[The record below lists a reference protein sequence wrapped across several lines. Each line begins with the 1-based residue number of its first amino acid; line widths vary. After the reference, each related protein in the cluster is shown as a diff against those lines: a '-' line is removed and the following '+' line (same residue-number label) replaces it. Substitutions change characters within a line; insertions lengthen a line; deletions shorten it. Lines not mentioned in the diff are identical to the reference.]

1 MVKQNL
7 TDLKFQKSNAQ
18 FKDNRKMLTAMV
30 KGNYTRKEILSK
42 MKSLSDGL
50 KENGKTNSYI
60 GVSMHFAYPNDWT
73 PSLFSSVNNKQ
84 ILYNPTDSNTTEEYK
99 DIDGLMFYI
108 IDMPE
113 GTQLN
118 QKMHKQ
124 KKTQNMFIKK

>member
-1 MVKQNL
+1 MVKQDL
-7 TDLKFQKSNAQ
+7 TDLKFRKSDMQ
-18 FKDNRKMLTAMV
+18 FKDNRTMLTTMIEG
-30 KGNYTRKEILSK
+30 KFTRKLILSK

-50 KENGKTNSYI
+50 KENGKTNAYI
-60 GVSMHFAYPNDWT
+60 GVSAHYKNVNDWT
-73 PSLFSSVNNKQ
+73 PALFSSIKNKP
-84 ILYNPTDSNTTEEYK
+84 ILYNPTDSPTTAEYK

-113 GTQLN
+113 GTPLN